1 MTLEDLRRIARLH
14 GWQEMS
20 DDPDISLWV
29 MAGDHETTVVHAIQR
44 QADVQVRAV
53 TRARPRKRLRWD
65 EFPPAPAAARAA
77 TMDADGA
84 AVVLRGGWQT

>member
-1 MTLEDLRRIARLH
+1 MTLEDLRLIAQLH

-29 MAGDHETTVVHAIQR
+29 IAADHETTVVHAVRWQS
-44 QADVQVRAV
+44 DVQVRAV
-53 TRARPRKRLRWD
+53 NRPRPRKRLRWD
-65 EFPPAPAAARAA
+65 EFPPAPAAARRA
-77 TMDADGA
+77 TMGADGA